1 VPSGLI
7 VRMGLCRDDK
17 STGLFQQQSRMNQA
31 RTNRYRGCRS
41 QCPLKASSPRGVT
54 RHAIASARHDQLR
67 DVTGLS
73 IRWEKVPWG
82 TERSQAAVRTAAP
95 RCRVKSVI
103 TDSFARFTARDERWQ
118 STGAKGYCR
127 MRASAPAASRRTRCS
142 CGDVQYPLMVCVRT
156 LRQRRGRGMY
166 ERNVRAH
173 EGERPPPG
181 GMP

>member
-1 VPSGLI
+1 MPSGLI

-82 TERSQAAVRTAAP
+82 MERSQAAVRTAAP

-103 TDSFARFTARDERWQ
+103 TDSFARFTARMSGGSQRVP
-118 STGAKGYCR
+118 TGIVAC
-127 MRASAPAASRRTRCS
+127 APRHPRRL
-142 CGDVQYPLMVCVRT
+142 D
-156 LRQRRGRGMY
+156 
-166 ERNVRAH
+166 A
-173 EGERPPPG
+173 PG
-181 GMP
+181 VPAEMSSIP